1 MLLLP
6 SLFVGRIRRTKTL
19 VNYSKSHVVISKQ
32 YLGHFMLKNY
42 AKEIVD
48 KEREIRR

>member
-6 SLFVGRIRRTKTL
+6 SLLVGRIRGTKPL
-19 VNYSKSHVVISKQ
+19 VNYSKFHVVISKQ
-32 YLGHFMLKNY
+32 YLGILCQKTMQ
-42 AKEIVD
+42 KEIAD

>member
-6 SLFVGRIRRTKTL
+6 SLLVGKIRGTIPL
-19 VNYSKSHVVISKQ
+19 VNYSKFHVVILKK
-32 YLGHFMLKNY
+32 YLGILRQKTMQ
-42 AKEIVD
+42 KEITD